1 LESFSTLKKVYNS
14 RNYLLPYFQD
24 ESLSLSA
31 LNSNLY
37 PNWWLPAIGAE
48 NLAFDGTGVRV
59 AVIDTGVYAHP
70 DLNLTANRNFVS
82 SESALDY
89 NDLVGHGT
97 HVAGIIGGNGSG
109 SEGLYKGV
117 APGIS
122 IINAKAGDATGLE
135 EGDIISAIQW
145 SANTLEIV
153 IPLQVI
159 Y

>member
-1 LESFSTLKKVYNS
+1 MLFEETTSKSERIEFIDITLEDYTILDNYDIIPAVYLKCQLSELASNIETLESFSTLKKVYKS

-24 ESLSLSA
+24 EFPSSSA

-59 AVIDTGVYAHP
+59 AVIDTGVYEHP

-82 SESALDY
+82 DESALDY

-97 HVAGIIGGNGSG
+97 H
-109 SEGLYKGV
+109 
-117 APGIS
+117 
-122 IINAKAGDATGLE
+122 
-135 EGDIISAIQW
+135 
-145 SANTLEIV
+145 
-153 IPLQVI
+153 
-159 Y
+159 